1 MLHAH
6 VTWHVLTT
14 PLPRLAEGEL
24 PDGDLSPGLEELTEV
39 SEPPLF
45 MVIMHNDHYTTMEF
59 VVGVLESVF
68 MKTPS
73 EATQIMLAIHRRGQ
87 GLCGT
92 FTREVAETK
101 VERVHALARRSEF
114 PLRCSVEQA

>member
-1 MLHAH
+1 MLQRHVAWHAGKR
-6 VTWHVLTT
+6 
-14 PLPRLAEGEL
+14 PLPHLSAGDL
-24 PDGDLSPGLEELTEV
+24 PDDDLSPDLEDVTEV

-45 MVIMHNDHYTTMEF
+45 KVIMHNDHYTTMEF
-59 VVGVLESVF
+59 VVGVLEAVF
-68 MKTPS
+68 MRTPS

-101 VERVHALARRSEF
+101 VERVHTLARQNEF

>member
-1 MLHAH
+1 MLHPPVA
-6 VTWHVLTT
+6 L
-14 PLPRLAEGEL
+14 PIRKFSLPRRSVGEL
-24 PDGDLSPGLEELTEV
+24 PDGDLSPELEEVTEV
-39 SEPPLF
+39 SEPPMF
-45 MVIMHNDHYTTMEF
+45 KVIMHNDHYTTMEF
-59 VVGVLESVF
+59 VVDVLEGVF

-101 VERVHALARRSEF
+101 INRVHTLARQSEF
-114 PLRCSVEQA
+114 PLRCSMEQA

>member
-1 MLHAH
+1 MLRRH
-6 VTWHVLTT
+6 VAWRAKH
-14 PLPRLAEGEL
+14 PLPDLSAGDL
-24 PDGDLSPGLEELTEV
+24 PNDDLSPDLEDVTEV

-45 MVIMHNDHYTTMEF
+45 QVIMHNDHYTTMEF
-59 VVGVLESVF
+59 VVGVLEAVF

-101 VERVHALARRSEF
+101 VERVHRLARQNEF

>member
-1 MLHAH
+1 MLHPPVA
-6 VTWHVLTT
+6 L
-14 PLPRLAEGEL
+14 PIRKFSLPRRSVGEL
-24 PDGDLSPGLEELTEV
+24 PDGDLSPELEDVTEV
-39 SEPPLF
+39 SEPPMF
-45 MVIMHNDHYTTMEF
+45 KVIMHNDHYTTMEF
-59 VVGVLESVF
+59 VVDVLEGVF

-101 VERVHALARRSEF
+101 INRVHTLARQSEF
-114 PLRCSVEQA
+114 PLRCSMEQA